1 MRFINVRHYQKKGIK
16 MIDKIQ
22 INNKYVN
29 SVSFKSKSQIVKKLI
44 ENPKTS
50 TTLLSGIA
58 GFAASAEIEL
68 NKNKIY
74 DKLDINEVKR
84 DLEAGFSI
92 SQLAK
97 KYNMSSTSM
106 RNYLKENNLS
116 TKNGE
121 ILKTITKE
129 DLERLI
135 QEGKSSKEIA
145 QIYGLKN
152 AGTLTPLFKIFNLN
166 PATAKKVEN
175 ISEEEL
181 VEYKKKGL
189 TDTEISEQLNVAPRY
204 ITERRNFLGVAN
216 IDVLKEYPEE
226 EIKRLVEEEGLLP
239 KEVAQKL
246 NIPLKKVAEIVGG
259 ATPELIFRHKRDELI
274 KFVESLDE
282 KDFEDKDSWL
292 MDQERGSRGSFRLT
306 KQNID
311 LSTLILENEK
321 LRKKNKDWNF
331 TFDRMASQVRKN
343 PSVYDDTTKFLKMV
357 LEDDK
362 LNILKDPKNDL
373 ARILNQHRYTSKE
386 ILEVYKKI
394 ISDDNLVEAV
404 KLSPRGFERLKYI
417 YDNPSNLINRI
428 DRNKNLINKKPF
440 NFYIMPESYNRYI
453 LENLGKDDKSQMLLD
468 LYLKTIKD

>member
-1 MRFINVRHYQKKGIK
+1 

-29 SVSFKSKSQIVKKLI
+29 SVSFKSKSKIVKKLV

-50 TTLLSGIA
+50 TTLLTGVA
-58 GFAASAEIEL
+58 GLAASAEIGL
-68 NKNKIY
+68 NKKKIY

-116 TKNGE
+116 TKDGE

-152 AGTLTPLFKIFNLN
+152 AGTLTPLFKIFNLQA
-166 PATAKKVEN
+166 ATAKKVEN
-175 ISEEEL
+175 ISKEEL
-181 VEYKKKGL
+181 LEYKKSGL
-189 TDTEISEQLNVAPRY
+189 RDSEIAKELNVAERY
-204 ITERRNFLGVAN
+204 INKHRNALGIATAN
-216 IDVLKEYPEE
+216 EEKEYPEA

-311 LSTLILENEK
+311 LSTLIIENEK
-321 LRKKNKDWNF
+321 LRKKNKYWDF
-331 TFDRMASQVRKN
+331 TFDRMASQARKN
-343 PSVYDDTTKFLKMV
+343 PSVYDDTTKFLKMI

-373 ARILNQHRYTSKE
+373 ARILNQHLYTSKE

-404 KLSPRGFERLKYI
+404 KLSPGGFERLKYI

-428 DRNKNLINKKPF
+428 DKNKNLINEKPF
-440 NFYIMPESYNRYI
+440 NFYIMPESYNRDI

>member
-1 MRFINVRHYQKKGIK
+1 MVDR
-16 MIDKIQ
+16 IQ

-29 SVSFKSKSQIVKKLI
+29 SVSFKSKSKIVKKLV

-50 TTLLSGIA
+50 TALLTGVA
-58 GFAASAEIEL
+58 GLAASAEIGL
-68 NKNKIY
+68 NKKKLTNN
-74 DKLDINEVKR
+74 LDINEVKK

-116 TKNGE
+116 TKDGE

-145 QIYGLKN
+145 HIYGLKN
-152 AGTLTPLFKIFNLN
+152 AGTLTPLFKIFNLQA
-166 PATAKKVEN
+166 ATAKKVEN
-175 ISEEEL
+175 ISKEEL
-181 VEYKKKGL
+181 LEYKKSGL
-189 TDTEISEQLNVAPRY
+189 RDSEIAKELNVAERY
-204 ITERRNFLGVAN
+204 INKHRNALGIATV
-216 IDVLKEYPEE
+216 DEEKEYPEA

-321 LRKKNKDWNF
+321 LRKKNKYWDF
-331 TFDRMASQVRKN
+331 TFYRMASQARKN

-373 ARILNQHRYTSKE
+373 ARILNQHLYTSKE

-404 KLSPRGFERLKYI
+404 KLSPGGFERLKYI

-428 DRNKNLINKKPF
+428 DKNKNLINEKPF
-440 NFYIMPESYNRYI
+440 NFYIMPESYNRDI

>member
-1 MRFINVRHYQKKGIK
+1 

-29 SVSFKSKSQIVKKLI
+29 SVSFKSKSKIAKKLV

-50 TTLLSGIA
+50 TALLSGVA
-58 GFAASAEIEL
+58 GLAASAEIGL
-68 NKNKIY
+68 NKK
-74 DKLDINEVKR
+74 KLTDNVDINEVKR

-116 TKNGE
+116 TKDGE
-121 ILKTITKE
+121 ILKSITKE

-152 AGTLTPLFKIFNLN
+152 AGTLTPLFKIFNLQA
-166 PATAKKVEN
+166 ATAKKVEN
-175 ISEEEL
+175 ISKEEL
-181 VEYKKKGL
+181 LEYKKSGL
-189 TDTEISEQLNVAPRY
+189 RDSEIAKELNVAERY
-204 ITERRNFLGVAN
+204 INKHRNALGIATV
-216 IDVLKEYPEE
+216 DEEKEYPEA

-321 LRKKNKDWNF
+321 LRKKNKYWDF
-331 TFDRMASQVRKN
+331 TFYRMASQARKN

-373 ARILNQHRYTSKE
+373 ARILNQHLYTSKE

-404 KLSPRGFERLKYI
+404 KLSPGGFERLKYI

-428 DRNKNLINKKPF
+428 DKNKNLINEKPF
-440 NFYIMPESYNRYI
+440 NFYIMPESYNRDI

>member
-1 MRFINVRHYQKKGIK
+1 

-22 INNKYVN
+22 INNKHVN
-29 SVSFKSKSQIVKKLI
+29 SVSFKSKSKIAKKLV

-50 TTLLSGIA
+50 TALLSGVA
-58 GFAASAEIEL
+58 GLAASAEIGL
-68 NKNKIY
+68 NKKKIY

-97 KYNMSSTSM
+97 KYNMSATSI

-116 TKNGE
+116 TKDGE
-121 ILKTITKE
+121 ILKSITKE

-152 AGTLTPLFKIFNLN
+152 AGTLTPLFKIFNLQA
-166 PATAKKVEN
+166 ATAKKVEN
-175 ISEEEL
+175 ISKEEL
-181 VEYKKKGL
+181 LEYKKSGL
-189 TDTEISEQLNVAPRY
+189 RDSEIAKELNVAERY
-204 ITERRNFLGVAN
+204 INKHRNALGIATV
-216 IDVLKEYPEE
+216 DEEKEYPEA

-321 LRKKNKDWNF
+321 LRKKNKYWDF
-331 TFDRMASQVRKN
+331 TFYRMASQARKN

-373 ARILNQHRYTSKE
+373 ARILNQHLYTSKE

-404 KLSPRGFERLKYI
+404 KLSPGGFERLKYI

-428 DRNKNLINKKPF
+428 DKNKNLINEKPF
-440 NFYIMPESYNRYI
+440 NFYIMPESYNRDI

>member
-1 MRFINVRHYQKKGIK
+1 

-29 SVSFKSKSQIVKKLI
+29 SVSFKSKSKIAKKLV

-50 TTLLSGIA
+50 TALLSGVA
-58 GFAASAEIEL
+58 GLAASAEIGL
-68 NKNKIY
+68 NKKKIY

-116 TKNGE
+116 TKDGE
-121 ILKTITKE
+121 ILKSITKE

-152 AGTLTPLFKIFNLN
+152 AGTLTPLFKIFNLQA
-166 PATAKKVEN
+166 ATAKKVEN
-175 ISEEEL
+175 ISKEEL
-181 VEYKKKGL
+181 LEYKKSGL
-189 TDTEISEQLNVAPRY
+189 RDSEIAKELNVAERY
-204 ITERRNFLGVAN
+204 INKHRNALGIATV
-216 IDVLKEYPEE
+216 DEEKEYPEA

-282 KDFEDKDSWL
+282 KDFEDKDFWL
-292 MDQERGSRGSFRLT
+292 MDQERGNRGPFRLT
-306 KQNID
+306 KQNIE

-321 LRKKNKDWNF
+321 LRKKNKYWNF
-331 TFDRMASQVRKN
+331 TFDRIVSQARKN
-343 PSVYDDTTKFLKMV
+343 PSVYDDTTEFLKMV

-373 ARILNQHRYTSKE
+373 AKILNQHLYTSKE

-404 KLSPRGFERLKYI
+404 KLSPGGFERLKYI

-428 DRNKNLINKKPF
+428 DKNKNLINEKPF
-440 NFYIMPESYNRYI
+440 NFYILPESYNRDI

-468 LYLKTIKD
+468 LYLKTLKD

>member
-1 MRFINVRHYQKKGIK
+1 

-29 SVSFKSKSQIVKKLI
+29 SVSFKSKSKIAKKLV

-50 TTLLSGIA
+50 TALLSGVA
-58 GFAASAEIEL
+58 GLAASAEIGL
-68 NKNKIY
+68 NKKKIY

-97 KYNMSSTSM
+97 KYNMSATSI

-116 TKNGE
+116 TKDGE
-121 ILKTITKE
+121 ILKSITKE

-152 AGTLTPLFKIFNLN
+152 AGTLTPLFKIFNLQA
-166 PATAKKVEN
+166 ATAKKVEN
-175 ISEEEL
+175 ISKEEL
-181 VEYKKKGL
+181 LEYKKSGL
-189 TDTEISEQLNVAPRY
+189 RDSEIAKELNVAERY
-204 ITERRNFLGVAN
+204 INKHRNALGIATV
-216 IDVLKEYPEE
+216 DEEKEYPEA
-226 EIKRLVEEEGLLP
+226 EIKRLVEVEGLLP

-321 LRKKNKDWNF
+321 LRKKNKYWDF
-331 TFDRMASQVRKN
+331 TFDRMASQARKN

-373 ARILNQHRYTSKE
+373 ARILNQHLYTSKE

-404 KLSPRGFERLKYI
+404 KLSPGGFERLKYI

-428 DRNKNLINKKPF
+428 DKNKNLINEKPF
-440 NFYIMPESYNRYI
+440 NFYIMPESYNRDI

>member
-1 MRFINVRHYQKKGIK
+1 

-22 INNKYVN
+22 ISNKYMN
-29 SVSFKSKSQIVKKLI
+29 SVSFKSKSKIAKKLV

-50 TTLLSGIA
+50 TALLSGIA
-58 GFAASAEIEL
+58 GLAASAEIGL
-68 NKNKIY
+68 NKKKI
-74 DKLDINEVKR
+74 DDNLDINEVKK

-106 RNYLKENNLS
+106 RNYLKKNNLS
-116 TKNGE
+116 TKDGE

-129 DLERLI
+129 DLERLT

-145 QIYGLKN
+145 QIYGIKN

-189 TDTEISEQLNVAPRY
+189 TDIEISEQLNVAPRY
-204 ITERRNFLGVAN
+204 IAGRRNSLGVAN

-259 ATPELIFRHKRDELI
+259 ATPELIFRHKKEELI
-274 KFVESLDE
+274 KFVELLDE
-282 KDFEDKDSWL
+282 KDFEQKELWL
-292 MDQERGSRGSFRLT
+292 MQQERGNRGSFRLT
-306 KQNID
+306 KDNLE
-311 LSTLILENEK
+311 LSTLILENED
-321 LRKKNKDWNF
+321 LRKKSDDWEF
-331 TFDRMASQVRKN
+331 IFYRIMKKSRKN
-343 PSVYDDTTKFLKMV
+343 PSVYDDTTAFLKMV
-357 LEDDK
+357 LNDDK
-362 LNILKDPKNDL
+362 LNILKSPKNNIGT
-373 ARILNQHRYTSKE
+373 ILSQHEWSSKDVLD
-386 ILEVYKKI
+386 IYKKI
-394 ISDDNLVEAV
+394 ISDENLVEAV
-404 KLSPRGFERLKYI
+404 KLSPGGFKRLKYV
-417 YDNPSNLINRI
+417 YSNPS
-428 DRNKNLINKKPF
+428 DLINK
-440 NFYIMPESYNRYI
+440 I
-453 LENLGKDDKSQMLLD
+453 D
-468 LYLKTIKD
+468 

>member
-1 MRFINVRHYQKKGIK
+1 MRFINIRHYQKKGIK

-29 SVSFKSKSQIVKKLI
+29 SVSFKSKSKIVKKLV
-44 ENPKTS
+44 ENPKNS
-50 TTLLSGIA
+50 TALLTGVA
-58 GFAASAEIEL
+58 GLAASAEIEL
-68 NKNKIY
+68 NKKKLSDN
-74 DKLDINEVKR
+74 LDINEVKR
-84 DLEAGFSI
+84 DLEAGSSI

-116 TKNGE
+116 TKDGE

-152 AGTLTPLFKIFNLN
+152 AGTLTPLFKIFNLQA
-166 PATAKKVEN
+166 ATAKKVEN
-175 ISEEEL
+175 ISKEEL
-181 VEYKKKGL
+181 LQYKKSGL
-189 TDTEISEQLNVAPRY
+189 RDAEIAKELNVAERY
-204 ITERRNFLGVAN
+204 INKHRNALGIATV
-216 IDVLKEYPEE
+216 DEEKEYPEA
-226 EIKRLVEEEGLLP
+226 EIKRLVEEERLLP

-274 KFVESLDE
+274 KFVETLDK
-282 KDFEDKDSWL
+282 KDFEDKELWL
-292 MDQERGSRGSFRLT
+292 MDQERGNRGSFRLT
-306 KQNID
+306 KQNIE

-321 LRKKNKDWNF
+321 LRKKNKYWNF
-331 TFDRMASQVRKN
+331 TFDRMASQARKN
-343 PSVYDDTTKFLKMV
+343 PSVYDDTTEFLKMV

-362 LNILKDPKNDL
+362 LNILEDPKNDL
-373 ARILNQHRYTSKE
+373 ERILNQRHYTSKD

-404 KLSPRGFERLKYI
+404 KLFPGGFERLKYI

-428 DRNKNLINKKPF
+428 DENKNLINKKPL
-440 NFYIMPESYNRYI
+440 NFYIMPESYNRDI
-453 LENLGKDDKSQMLLD
+453 LEDLGKDDKSQMLLD
-468 LYLKTIKD
+468 LYLKTLKD

>member
-1 MRFINVRHYQKKGIK
+1 

-22 INNKYVN
+22 ISNKYVN
-29 SVSFKSKSQIVKKLI
+29 SISFQSKSKIVKKLV

-50 TTLLSGIA
+50 TALLSGIA
-58 GFAASAEIEL
+58 GLTASAEIGL
-68 NKNKIY
+68 NKKKIY
-74 DKLDINEVKR
+74 DNLDINEVKE

-97 KYNMSSTSM
+97 KYNMSSTSI

-145 QIYGLKN
+145 QIYGIKN

-204 ITERRNFLGVAN
+204 ITGRRNFLGVAN

-282 KDFEDKDSWL
+282 NDFEDKDSWL
-292 MDQERGSRGSFRLT
+292 MDQKRGSRGSFRLT

-321 LRKKNKDWNF
+321 LRKKNKYWDF
-331 TFDRMASQVRKN
+331 TFYRIASQARKN

-373 ARILNQHRYTSKE
+373 ARILNQHLYTSKE

-440 NFYIMPESYNRYI
+440 NFYIMPESYNRDI

>member
-1 MRFINVRHYQKKGIK
+1 

-29 SVSFKSKSQIVKKLI
+29 SISFQSKSKIVKKLV

-50 TTLLSGIA
+50 TALLSGVA
-58 GFAASAEIEL
+58 GLAASAEIGL
-68 NKNKIY
+68 NKKKIY

-97 KYNMSSTSM
+97 KYNMSATSI

-116 TKNGE
+116 TKDGE
-121 ILKTITKE
+121 ILKSITKE

-152 AGTLTPLFKIFNLN
+152 AGTLTPLFKIFNLQA
-166 PATAKKVEN
+166 ATAKKVEN
-175 ISEEEL
+175 ISKEEL
-181 VEYKKKGL
+181 LEYKKSGL
-189 TDTEISEQLNVAPRY
+189 RDSEIAKELNVAERY
-204 ITERRNFLGVAN
+204 INKHRNALGIATV
-216 IDVLKEYPEE
+216 DEEKEYPEA

-321 LRKKNKDWNF
+321 LRKKNKYWDF
-331 TFDRMASQVRKN
+331 TFDRMASQARKN

-373 ARILNQHRYTSKE
+373 ARILNQHLYTSKE

-404 KLSPRGFERLKYI
+404 KLSPGGFEKLKYI

-428 DRNKNLINKKPF
+428 DKNKNLINEKPF
-440 NFYIMPESYNRYI
+440 NFYIMPESYNRDI

>member
-1 MRFINVRHYQKKGIK
+1 MVDR
-16 MIDKIQ
+16 IQ
-22 INNKYVN
+22 ISNKYVN
-29 SVSFKSKSQIVKKLI
+29 SISFQSKSKIVKKLV

-50 TTLLSGIA
+50 TALLSGVA
-58 GFAASAEIEL
+58 GLAASAEIGL
-68 NKNKIY
+68 NKKKIY

-84 DLEAGFSI
+84 DLEAGYSI

-97 KYNMSSTSM
+97 KYNMSATSI

-116 TKNGE
+116 TKDGE
-121 ILKTITKE
+121 ILKSITKE

-152 AGTLTPLFKIFNLN
+152 AGTLTPLFKIFNLQA
-166 PATAKKVEN
+166 ATAKKVEN
-175 ISEEEL
+175 ISKEEL
-181 VEYKKKGL
+181 LEYKKSGL
-189 TDTEISEQLNVAPRY
+189 RDSEIAKELNVAERY
-204 ITERRNFLGVAN
+204 INKHRNALGIATV
-216 IDVLKEYPEE
+216 DEEKEYPEA

-321 LRKKNKDWNF
+321 LRKKNKYWDF
-331 TFDRMASQVRKN
+331 TFDRMASQAKKN

-373 ARILNQHRYTSKE
+373 ARILNQHLYTSKE

-404 KLSPRGFERLKYI
+404 KLSPGGFERLKYI

-428 DRNKNLINKKPF
+428 DKNKNLINEKPF
-440 NFYIMPESYNRYI
+440 NFYIMPESYNRDI

>member
-1 MRFINVRHYQKKGIK
+1 

-29 SVSFKSKSQIVKKLI
+29 SVSFKSKSKIAKKLV

-50 TTLLSGIA
+50 TALLSGVA
-58 GFAASAEIEL
+58 GLAASAEIGL
-68 NKNKIY
+68 NKK
-74 DKLDINEVKR
+74 KLTDNVDINEVKR

-116 TKNGE
+116 TKDGE
-121 ILKTITKE
+121 ILKSITKE

-152 AGTLTPLFKIFNLN
+152 AGTLTPLFKIFNLQA
-166 PATAKKVEN
+166 ATAKKVEN
-175 ISEEEL
+175 ISKEEL
-181 VEYKKKGL
+181 LEYKKSGL
-189 TDTEISEQLNVAPRY
+189 RDSEIAKELNVAERY
-204 ITERRNFLGVAN
+204 INKHRNALGIATV
-216 IDVLKEYPEE
+216 DEEKEYPEA

-321 LRKKNKDWNF
+321 LRKKNKYWDF
-331 TFDRMASQVRKN
+331 TFYRMASQARKN

-373 ARILNQHRYTSKE
+373 AKILNQHLYTSKE

-404 KLSPRGFERLKYI
+404 KLSPGGFERLKYI

-428 DRNKNLINKKPF
+428 DKNKNLINENPF
-440 NFYIMPESYNRYI
+440 NFYILPESYNRDI

>member
-1 MRFINVRHYQKKGIK
+1 

-22 INNKYVN
+22 ISNKYMN
-29 SVSFKSKSQIVKKLI
+29 SVSFKSKSKIAKKLV

-50 TTLLSGIA
+50 TALLSGIA
-58 GFAASAEIEL
+58 GLAASAEIGL
-68 NKNKIY
+68 NKKKI
-74 DKLDINEVKR
+74 DDNLDINEVKK

-106 RNYLKENNLS
+106 RNYLKKNNLS
-116 TKNGE
+116 TKDGE

-129 DLERLI
+129 DLERLT

-145 QIYGLKN
+145 QIYGIKN

-189 TDTEISEQLNVAPRY
+189 TDIEISEQLNVAPRY
-204 ITERRNFLGVAN
+204 IAGRRNSLGVAN

-259 ATPELIFRHKRDELI
+259 ATPELIFRHKKEELI
-274 KFVESLDE
+274 KFVELLDE
-282 KDFEDKDSWL
+282 KDFEQKELWL
-292 MDQERGSRGSFRLT
+292 MQQERGNRGSFRLT
-306 KQNID
+306 KDNLE
-311 LSTLILENEK
+311 LSTLILENED
-321 LRKKNKDWNF
+321 LRKKSDDWEF
-331 TFDRMASQVRKN
+331 IFYRIMKKSRKN
-343 PSVYDDTTKFLKMV
+343 PSVYDDTTAFLKMV
-357 LEDDK
+357 LNDDK
-362 LNILKDPKNDL
+362 LNILKSPKNNIGT
-373 ARILNQHRYTSKE
+373 ILSQHEWSSKDVLD
-386 ILEVYKKI
+386 IYKKI
-394 ISDDNLVEAV
+394 ISDENLVEAV
-404 KLSPRGFERLKYI
+404 KLSPGGFKRLKYV
-417 YDNPSNLINRI
+417 YSNPSDLMNKIDEHKDLINE
-428 DRNKNLINKKPF
+428 KPL
-440 NFYIMPESYNRYI
+440 NFYIMPERYNRDI
-453 LENLGKDDKSQMLLD
+453 LEDLGNNDRS
-468 LYLKTIKD
+468 

>member
-1 MRFINVRHYQKKGIK
+1 

-29 SVSFKSKSQIVKKLI
+29 SISFQSKSKIVKKLV

-50 TTLLSGIA
+50 TALLSGVA
-58 GFAASAEIEL
+58 GLAASAEIGL
-68 NKNKIY
+68 NKQKIY
-74 DKLDINEVKR
+74 DKLDINEVNR

-97 KYNMSSTSM
+97 KYNMSATSI

-116 TKNGE
+116 TKDGE
-121 ILKTITKE
+121 ILKSITKE

-152 AGTLTPLFKIFNLN
+152 AGTLTPLFKIFNLQA
-166 PATAKKVEN
+166 ATAKKVEN
-175 ISEEEL
+175 ISKEEL
-181 VEYKKKGL
+181 LEYKKSGL
-189 TDTEISEQLNVAPRY
+189 RDSEIAKELNVAERY
-204 ITERRNFLGVAN
+204 INKHRNALGIATV
-216 IDVLKEYPEE
+216 DEEKEYPEA

-321 LRKKNKDWNF
+321 LRKKNKYWDF
-331 TFDRMASQVRKN
+331 TFDRMASQARKN

-373 ARILNQHRYTSKE
+373 ARILNQHLYTSKE

-404 KLSPRGFERLKYI
+404 KLSPGGFEKLKYI

-428 DRNKNLINKKPF
+428 DKNKNLINEKPF
-440 NFYIMPESYNRYI
+440 NFYIMPESYNRDI